1 MAVCACT
8 LALGAC
14 GGGDDAPAGIIAI
27 GDTDGPGDGSVPAVS
42 ESLEQAPGSDRGS
55 LRYGQ
60 VVVSETYDD
69 QNGATSRV
77 AARFVRL
84 TAEAAARTPLLER
97 AADTCSRVPD
107 DAPVPGHYEG
117 PVTAYGG
124 ELSVFDD
131 LVAED
136 LDAGQAI
143 VLSGPDGTWSTLL
156 PVTFGALRVYLQD
169 SAGSRI
175 DGRIPSGLMIDI
187 PDGGDFPGFAA
198 IELPDPQPAA
208 DSFVP
213 LVDSRV
219 DVGTVYRWAQSNA
232 TGSRAHLSIRD
243 ADGRLDC
250 FAADDGLF
258 TLAEAGLDEGALS
271 GAATLAGVA
280 REATRIERRDGATLV
295 MTTAT
300 QRP

>member
-1 MAVCACT
+1 

-14 GGGDDAPAGIIAI
+14 GGGADDAPTSIITIDDA
-27 GDTDGPGDGSVPAVS
+27 DGPDDGSVPAVS
-42 ESLEQAPGSDRGS
+42 GSIEQAPESNRDS

-84 TAEAAARTPLLER
+84 TAEAAARIPLLER

-107 DAPVPGHYEG
+107 DAPVPGRHED

-131 LVAED
+131 LVAGD

-143 VLSGPDGTWSTLL
+143 VLSGPGGTWSTLL
-156 PVTFGALRVYLQD
+156 PVTLGALRVYLQD

-219 DVGTVYRWAQSNA
+219 DVGTVYRWAPSSA

-243 ADGRLDC
+243 ADGWLDC
-250 FAADDGLF
+250 FAADDGVF
-258 TLAEAGLDEGALS
+258 TLAEAGLDDGALS

-295 MTTAT
+295 MTIAT